1 MASSYNASSNMTGSF
16 LSHESPAQ
24 NFMFD
29 LTTTNL
35 SDLASDLNEFNDFY
49 KKDNQFTQI
58 ERPQNPFYKNFQSY
72 QNSEYTVQQRNSFS
86 GMDRSYLLTT
96 QESGD
101 SESPLA
107 KKTISKKLKNHT
119 GSIPDFSQSR
129 QKSTGSNI

>member
-1 MASSYNASSNMTGSF
+1 
-16 LSHESPAQ
+16 
-24 NFMFD
+24 MFD

-72 QNSEYTVQQRNSFS
+72 QNGESTVQQRNSFS
-86 GMDRSYLLTT
+86 VMDHSRLLTT

-101 SESPLA
+101 SESPLD
-107 KKTISKKLKNHT
+107 KKTISKKLNHT
-119 GSIPDFSQSR
+119 SSIPDFSQSR